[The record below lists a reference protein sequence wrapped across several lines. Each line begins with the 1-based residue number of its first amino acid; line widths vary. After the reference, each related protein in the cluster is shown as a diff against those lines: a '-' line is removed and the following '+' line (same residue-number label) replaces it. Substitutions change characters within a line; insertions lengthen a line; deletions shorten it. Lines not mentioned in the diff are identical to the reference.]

1 MKDIGNIFWS
11 ELNKYAGKYQ
21 FSFQFWG
28 EGNNNVYIMK
38 DDVDLYSTGGLET
51 PQDALCDALDYIYKI
66 NRVPLH
72 KRATT

>member
-1 MKDIGNIFWS
+1 MIITGEIFWS

-38 DDVDLYSTGGLET
+38 DDVDLFDTGGLET
-51 PQDALCDALDYIYKI
+51 PRSRSSRQYFRTSRSCSSYKS
-66 NRVPLH
+66 L
-72 KRATT
+72 